1 MAVPG
6 LDAIF
11 FRIPIGAT
19 GSRLYHQETTFTES
33 VTEKNKLR
41 WIRSVSPD
49 EGCKLSTSVENVPH
63 IRQQSRRFATTRWS
77 LVVQAREC
85 TSQTSR
91 LALEELCSAYWLPI
105 YAFFRHQSGDYHE
118 AQDLTQ
124 GFFASLLQHDF
135 TAQLEPSRGRFRAF
149 LIAAAKHFLSNERTR
164 ANALKRGGGMVIQ
177 SLNWSAGEDR
187 YRVDPSDTLTA
198 ENLYEREW
206 AVALLARVLDQMRAD
221 EATRHRH
228 ATFDVLSPYL
238 SVDSKAIDY
247 RELSSRLNK
256 TPEALRVAMHRLRKR
271 FRKALREEVS
281 QTTSSDND
289 VAAEMQHLF
298 QALGS

>member
-19 GSRLYHQETTFTES
+19 GSRLYHQQTTFTES

-63 IRQQSRRFATTRWS
+63 IRQQSRRFATARWS

-135 TAQLEPSRGRFRAF
+135 TAQLTVSRTISCVPDRC
-149 LIAAAKHFLSNERTR
+149 
-164 ANALKRGGGMVIQ
+164 
-177 SLNWSAGEDR
+177 GE
-187 YRVDPSDTLTA
+187 T
-198 ENLYEREW
+198 
-206 AVALLARVLDQMRAD
+206 
-221 EATRHRH
+221 
-228 ATFDVLSPYL
+228 L
-238 SVDSKAIDY
+238 SVQRTHSSKRVKTRRRHGDSVT
-247 RELSSRLNK
+247 ELVGRQ
-256 TPEALRVAMHRLRKR
+256 RV
-271 FRKALREEVS
+271 
-281 QTTSSDND
+281 
-289 VAAEMQHLF
+289 
-298 QALGS
+298 